1 MHHMTSWIMPSP
13 TSPSHLSLGLR
24 WFVDLHLSRPKVER
38 RFELQNSQLNY
49 IIIHHH
55 SPIYL
60 DLT

>member
-1 MHHMTSWIMPSP
+1 MPSP

-55 SPIYL
+55 SRIYL